1 MPMTLRAD
9 GLQPPLHEQI
19 AELQRKIQ
27 LLEGDKKAYYES
39 SQLTIKKNKECVQRL
54 REENKRLHKQL
65 AETLAGDERVINDA
79 FQNRQV
85 EKAAMRNKTG
95 KAAIQ
100 VMDHKVCDKIKRLNA
115 MKHYTETRKRRLEEL
130 KLQHTQ
136 DEQKKQAVQEANE
149 QESEEAMNL
158 RILENRLE
166 KTQLK
171 CQEAEHVMKVYRKL
185 KDHLQ
190 EESLTFQN
198 QLDGLETE
206 ILRQKQELKELQ
218 TMSNDAQLAK
228 EAAKAELQHQEEM
241 LFRERREREQIL
253 AEYKRLAEERRA
265 HAERVERRVQRAA
278 MQGDDGGADTQR
290 DNLGEVEEE
299 KTITTFE
306 EAFQRIKE
314 ATGVTDTQEVVQRFI
329 SQGDTQKH
337 LELIKSENEKT
348 LVRLKEEQERLQA
361 EFQEMKYSGEAKLSR
376 GQQMLEELAAHL
388 QAEEKRR
395 DEGKENV
402 EKLTRILSNVRA
414 GIEHLADKM
423 QHVKI
428 PRSHLPTVQL
438 PPSSEEYVLD
448 LLSISE
454 QKLLQLME
462 ELQGKDLAVV
472 LKEMEEEEF
481 HASIEGKLPASNMRI
496 KLPEAQKQDLYDD
509 DESDDDETDVI
520 TRSTLKQQSQQI
532 IDSRTKRKT
541 RTKKKKGKQ

>member
-1 MPMTLRAD
+1 MNGWISEIKLKLA
-9 GLQPPLHEQI
+9 
-19 AELQRKIQ
+19 
-27 LLEGDKKAYYES
+27 GDKKAYYES
-39 SQLTIKKNKECVQRL
+39 SQLTIKKNKECIQRL

-65 AETLAGDERVINDA
+65 AETLGDERVINDA

-115 MKHYTETRKRRLEEL
+115 MKHYTDTRKRRLEEL

-149 QESEEAMNL
+149 QESEEANL

-171 CQEAEHVMKVYRKL
+171 CQEAEHVMKVYLKL

-206 ILRQKQELKELQ
+206 IMRQSQELKELQ

-228 EAAKAELQHQEEM
+228 EAAKTELQHQEEM

-348 LVRLKEEQERLQA
+348 LVRLKEERERLQA

-395 DEGKENV
+395 DDGKENV

-472 LKEMEEEEF
+472 LKEMEEEEVR
-481 HASIEGKLPASNMRI
+481 ANTWKWANLKWNIENKNKFEVKIDTHSKMHIINKYLQAYRQKVFDLRHNRVDVQIAGYKRVNIR
-496 KLPEAQKQDLYDD
+496 EAG
-509 DESDDDETDVI
+509 VF
-520 TRSTLKQQSQQI
+520 
-532 IDSRTKRKT
+532 
-541 RTKKKKGKQ
+541 